1 MGQTVLIYIDAQL
14 AELQEFQP
22 IHWYLHKNHGVHSK
36 RHTHTHSKV
45 TAVSKKKNKK
55 LLFSLL
61 SNRKWL
67 RHKCINMDK
76 NLHKTDNVL
85 KFIFSFMLIQFHS

>member
-1 MGQTVLIYIDAQL
+1 MHSWQNSRSSSLSIDTYIKTTEYTLNVTHIHTAKL
-14 AELQEFQP
+14 RLFQ
-22 IHWYLHKNHGVHSK
+22 
-36 RHTHTHSKV
+36 
-45 TAVSKKKNKK
+45 KKKNKK